1 MLLEKLV
8 IIAIIIAIKSLK
20 EYRKNYCVMFFCIY
34 EKCFIKV
41 RIFPRINISPVAL
54 KPSPMIK

>member
-20 EYRKNYCVMFFCIY
+20 EYRKNYYIKKFNNAKTLE
-34 EKCFIKV
+34 EKAKYIKK
-41 RIFPRINISPVAL
+41 I
-54 KPSPMIK
+54 